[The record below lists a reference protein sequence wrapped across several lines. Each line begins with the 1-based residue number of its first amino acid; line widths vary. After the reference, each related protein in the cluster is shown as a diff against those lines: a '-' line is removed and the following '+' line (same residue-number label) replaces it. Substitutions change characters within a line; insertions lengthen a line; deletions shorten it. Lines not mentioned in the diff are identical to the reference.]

1 MKTKLN
7 IKRKAT
13 IDDGMNPELVR
24 GADFDGYNGIP
35 IIKKPT
41 EIIGSVGRQSGG
53 GGEDPQ

>member
-41 EIIGSVGRQSGG
+41 EIIIPNSIVPFSKISKA
-53 GGEDPQ
+53 